1 MYRRK
6 GGGLRGLFLL
16 LFAVLTLPGALCP
29 DSVGDIS
36 TAVISAYHGD
46 QPTRY
51 VGIFSYAF
59 VYKKYPLQLSRPET
73 VGDIARFIVDRTVVT
88 TVALCCQR
96 PR

>member
-6 GGGLRGLFLL
+6 GGGLRGLFVL
-16 LFAVLTLPGALCP
+16 LFAVPTLPGTLCP

-36 TAVISAYHGD
+36 TAVLSAFHGD

-51 VGIFSYAF
+51 VGITSYAV

-73 VGDIARFIVDRTVVT
+73 VGDIERIVVDRPVLIL
-88 TVALCCQR
+88 VAINS
-96 PR
+96 